1 MSNRELPSCRD
12 LLAEILDVIRDTKLI
27 QGRGQVDEIIFR
39 GLRAS
44 WLRDAIERIEAIEN
58 EKDTG
63 A

>member
-12 LLAEILDVIRDTKLI
+12 LLAEILVVIRDTKPM
-27 QGRGQVDEIIFR
+27 QGRGQIDEIVFR

-58 EKDTG
+58 EKGNG